1 MNIFV
6 LDNDL
11 QKCAEYHCD
20 KHTVK
25 MILEYAQILSTNVR
39 IVNDCEAGYKITHR
53 NHPCTIW
60 ARQSLSN
67 WLWLKKLSFHLN
79 EEYKYRYGHVRNH
92 KSYDVI
98 ESLPTPNIP
107 DVGLTPFAQAM
118 PDYCKSDNAVDAYR
132 KYYVLEKKNI
142 VNWKKRN
149 VPSWYKLT

>member
-6 LDNDL
+6 LDNDH

-20 KHTVK
+20 KHVVK

-39 IVNDCEAGYKITHR
+39 IANECELGYKITHR

-60 ARQSLSN
+60 ARKSLSN
-67 WLWLKKLSFHLN
+67 WMWLKKLSFCLN
-79 EEYKYRYGHVRNH
+79 EEYKYRYGHVKNH

-107 DVGLTPFAQAM
+107 DVGLTSFAQAM
-118 PDYCKSDNAVDAYR
+118 PDYCKSNNAVDAYR
-132 KYYVLEKKNI
+132 KYYILEKKDI

-149 VPSWYKLT
+149 VPVWYK

>member
-6 LDNDL
+6 LDDDH
-11 QKCAEYHCD
+11 QKCAQYHCD
-20 KHTVK
+20 KHVVK

-39 IVNDCEAGYKITHR
+39 IANDCELGYKITHR

-60 ARQSLSN
+60 ARKSLSN
-67 WLWLKKLSFHLN
+67 WLWLKKLSYHLN
-79 EEYKYRYGHVRNH
+79 EEYKYRYGHIRNH

-98 ESLPTPNIP
+98 ETLPTPNIP

-118 PDYCKSDNAVDAYR
+118 PDYCKADDAVDAYR
-132 KYYVLEKKNI
+132 RYYILEKKDI

-149 VPSWYKLT
+149 LPNWYK

>member
-6 LDNDL
+6 LDNDHK
-11 QKCAEYHCD
+11 KCAEYHCD

-39 IVNDCEAGYKITHR
+39 IVNDCEVGYKITHR
-53 NHPCTIW
+53 NHPCTVW

-98 ESLPTPNIP
+98 ESLPAPNIP
-107 DVGLTPFAQAM
+107 DMGLTPFAQAM
-118 PDYCKSDNAVDAYR
+118 PDYCKSDDAVDAYR
-132 KYYVLEKKNI
+132 RYYILEKKDI

-149 VPSWYKLT
+149 LPNWYK

>member
-6 LDNDL
+6 LDDDH
-11 QKCAEYHCD
+11 QKCAQYHCD
-20 KHTVK
+20 KHVVK

-39 IVNDCEAGYKITHR
+39 IANDCESGYKITHR

-60 ARQSLSN
+60 ARKSLSN
-67 WLWLKKLSFHLN
+67 WLWLKKLSYHLN
-79 EEYKYRYGHVRNH
+79 EEYKYRYGHIRNH

-98 ESLPTPNIP
+98 ETLPTPNIP

-118 PDYCKSDNAVDAYR
+118 PDYCKADDAVDAYR
-132 KYYVLEKKNI
+132 RYYILEKKDI

-149 VPSWYKLT
+149 LPNWYK

>member
-6 LDNDL
+6 LDNDH

-39 IVNDCEAGYKITHR
+39 IANDCEAGYKITHR

-98 ESLPTPNIP
+98 ESLPAPNIP

-118 PDYCKSDNAVDAYR
+118 PDYCKSDDAVDPYPR
-132 KYYVLEKKNI
+132 YYILEKKDI

-149 VPSWYKLT
+149 LPNWYK